1 MIQTR
6 RDFIRRLIPVTA
18 IPALIGLAPAL
29 ALAASKKETL
39 SAPDA
44 YTANKDGSVMLIDIR
59 SPSEWADTG
68 VPEGARA
75 ITMHDENGP
84 AGFLENIR
92 KAVNGDQSTP
102 IALIC
107 ARGVRTRW
115 AQRFLTANGF
125 TNVLDV
131 SEGMFGRGSN
141 PGWLKRDLPVSKPPA
156 ADQ

>member
-1 MIQTR
+1 MTQHR
-6 RDFIRRLIPVTA
+6 RDFLACSAACAAITA
-18 IPALIGLAPAL
+18 GLGLLPAV
-29 ALAASKKETL
+29 ALAASKGEIL

-44 YTANKDGSVMLIDIR
+44 YQGIQDGSVMLIDIR
-59 SPSEWADTG
+59 RPSEWESTG
-68 VPEGARA
+68 IPEGAQP

-84 AGFLENIR
+84 AAFLENIR
-92 KAVNGDQSTP
+92 KAVNGDQSAP

-125 TNVLDV
+125 TNVLNV
-131 SEGMFGRGSN
+131 SEGMFGRGRA
-141 PGWLKRDLPVSKPPA
+141 PGWLGRELPVTRPVA